1 MNETRQQAERARKAF
16 LKLATGVDRTA
27 ILKDLA
33 TALRENAA
41 SIFEANQKDLAEAKA
56 AGIAEPLYKRLILN
70 EPKFRDVI
78 TGIEQI
84 AAMEDPVGRVVQET
98 QLDEELIL
106 KKVQTPIGV
115 LAMIYESRPDAGP
128 QIAALSIRTGNAV
141 LLKGG
146 REAKHTN
153 LAIGE
158 VIRAVLDKYGVRDVV
173 QLVSTREE
181 IAELLNMD
189 DLINLVIPRGS
200 NEMVR
205 TIQRSTKI
213 PVLGHADGI
222 CHVYIDEFADP
233 DKAARIA
240 VDSKAQYPAV
250 CNSAETLLVH
260 AKFPAREKVLD
271 ALRSAGVELRDS
283 GFGSEYLDL
292 IMNVKIVNSL
302 DEAIDHIHRYGSSH
316 TDTIVTQNGER
327 ARRFLNEVDSAGV
340 FWNASTRFA
349 DGFRYGFGAEV
360 GVSTN
365 KTHARGPVGVEG
377 LMIYKYQLIGNGH
390 VVATY
395 TGENARPFCT
405 ESCRSR
411 GFLATFRASAQHHY
425 HSLASHLLFL
435 RQRLP
440 HVRHAL
446 LHFLDRGSRTSM
458 FIFDQRPNRILFF
471 LKQQQHL
478 LDRCIALAPRYI
490 RTLIFLSIFQV
501 QMRDLVVIVPNE
513 LDRIEIR
520 RREMSDVQ
528 IDFERLRHCERF
540 GKTLGS
546 SEFIRILNVG
556 MAVHRDIHLV
566 LLREGDKAFRNAQL
580 S

>member
-16 LKLATGVDRTA
+16 LKLAAGMDRTA
-27 ILKDLA
+27 ILKELA

-41 SIFEANQKDLAEAKA
+41 SIFEANQKDLSEAKA

-70 EPKFRDVI
+70 EPKLRDVI

-98 QLDEELIL
+98 QLDEGLIL

-146 REAKHTN
+146 REARHTN

-158 VIRAVLDKYGVRDVV
+158 VIRAVLHKYGVRDAV

-181 IAELLNMD
+181 IAEMLNMD

-250 CNSAETLLVH
+250 CNAAETLLVH
-260 AKFPAREKVLD
+260 AKFPAREKVFN

-302 DEAIDHIHRYGSSH
+302 DEAIDHIHQYGSAH

-395 TGENARPFCT
+395 TGESARPF
-405 ESCRSR
+405 
-411 GFLATFRASAQHHY
+411 
-425 HSLASHLLFL
+425 
-435 RQRLP
+435 
-440 HVRHAL
+440 
-446 LHFLDRGSRTSM
+446 LHRKL
-458 FIFDQRPNRILFF
+458 
-471 LKQQQHL
+471 
-478 LDRCIALAPRYI
+478 
-490 RTLIFLSIFQV
+490 
-501 QMRDLVVIVPNE
+501 
-513 LDRIEIR
+513 
-520 RREMSDVQ
+520 
-528 IDFERLRHCERF
+528 
-540 GKTLGS
+540 
-546 SEFIRILNVG
+546 
-556 MAVHRDIHLV
+556 
-566 LLREGDKAFRNAQL
+566 
-580 S
+580 

>member
-16 LKLATGVDRTA
+16 LKLAAAVDRTA

-56 AGIAEPLYKRLILN
+56 AGIAEPLYKRLVLN
-70 EPKFRDVI
+70 EPKLRDVI

-146 REAKHTN
+146 REAGHTN

-158 VIRAVLDKYGVRDVV
+158 VIRAVLDKYGVRDAV

-250 CNSAETLLVH
+250 CNAAETLLVH
-260 AKFPAREKVLD
+260 TKFPAREKVFE
-271 ALRSAGVELRDS
+271 ALRCAGVELRDS

-292 IMNVKIVNSL
+292 IMNVKIVSSL
-302 DEAIDHIHRYGSSH
+302 DEAIDHIHQYGSAH

-395 TGENARPFCT
+395 TGESARPF
-405 ESCRSR
+405 
-411 GFLATFRASAQHHY
+411 
-425 HSLASHLLFL
+425 
-435 RQRLP
+435 
-440 HVRHAL
+440 
-446 LHFLDRGSRTSM
+446 LHRKL
-458 FIFDQRPNRILFF
+458 
-471 LKQQQHL
+471 
-478 LDRCIALAPRYI
+478 
-490 RTLIFLSIFQV
+490 
-501 QMRDLVVIVPNE
+501 
-513 LDRIEIR
+513 
-520 RREMSDVQ
+520 
-528 IDFERLRHCERF
+528 
-540 GKTLGS
+540 
-546 SEFIRILNVG
+546 
-556 MAVHRDIHLV
+556 
-566 LLREGDKAFRNAQL
+566 
-580 S
+580 

>member
-1 MNETRQQAERARKAF
+1 MNETRQQAEHARKAF
-16 LKLATGVDRTA
+16 LKLAAAVDRTA

-56 AGIAEPLYKRLILN
+56 AGIAEPLYKRLVLN
-70 EPKFRDVI
+70 EPKLRDVI

-146 REAKHTN
+146 REAGHTN

-158 VIRAVLDKYGVRDVV
+158 VIRAVLDKYGVRDAV
-173 QLVSTREE
+173 QLVSTRDE

-200 NEMVR
+200 KEMVR

-233 DKAARIA
+233 DKATRIA

-250 CNSAETLLVH
+250 CNAAETLLVH
-260 AKFPAREKVLD
+260 AKFPAREKVFD

-302 DEAIDHIHRYGSSH
+302 DEAIDHIHQYGSAH

-395 TGENARPFCT
+395 TGERARPF
-405 ESCRSR
+405 
-411 GFLATFRASAQHHY
+411 
-425 HSLASHLLFL
+425 
-435 RQRLP
+435 
-440 HVRHAL
+440 
-446 LHFLDRGSRTSM
+446 LHRKL
-458 FIFDQRPNRILFF
+458 
-471 LKQQQHL
+471 
-478 LDRCIALAPRYI
+478 
-490 RTLIFLSIFQV
+490 
-501 QMRDLVVIVPNE
+501 
-513 LDRIEIR
+513 
-520 RREMSDVQ
+520 
-528 IDFERLRHCERF
+528 
-540 GKTLGS
+540 
-546 SEFIRILNVG
+546 
-556 MAVHRDIHLV
+556 
-566 LLREGDKAFRNAQL
+566 
-580 S
+580 

>member
-1 MNETRQQAERARKAF
+1 MNETRQQAEHARRAF
-16 LKLATGVDRTA
+16 LKLAASMDRTA
-27 ILKDLA
+27 ILKDIA

-70 EPKFRDVI
+70 EPKLRDVI

-98 QLDEELIL
+98 QLDDELIL

-146 REAKHTN
+146 REARHTN
-153 LAIGE
+153 LAIGDI
-158 VIRAVLDKYGVRDVV
+158 IRAILDKYGVRDAV

-250 CNSAETLLVH
+250 CNAAETLLVH
-260 AKFPAREKVLD
+260 AKFPAREKVFD

-302 DEAIDHIHRYGSSH
+302 DEAIDHIHQYGSAH

-340 FWNASTRFA
+340 FWNASTRFS

-395 TGENARPFCT
+395 TGDSARPF
-405 ESCRSR
+405 
-411 GFLATFRASAQHHY
+411 
-425 HSLASHLLFL
+425 
-435 RQRLP
+435 
-440 HVRHAL
+440 
-446 LHFLDRGSRTSM
+446 LHRKL
-458 FIFDQRPNRILFF
+458 
-471 LKQQQHL
+471 
-478 LDRCIALAPRYI
+478 
-490 RTLIFLSIFQV
+490 
-501 QMRDLVVIVPNE
+501 
-513 LDRIEIR
+513 
-520 RREMSDVQ
+520 
-528 IDFERLRHCERF
+528 
-540 GKTLGS
+540 
-546 SEFIRILNVG
+546 
-556 MAVHRDIHLV
+556 
-566 LLREGDKAFRNAQL
+566 
-580 S
+580 

>member
-16 LKLATGVDRTA
+16 LKLAAGVDRTA

-158 VIRAVLDKYGVRDVV
+158 VIRAVLDKYGVRDAV

-250 CNSAETLLVH
+250 CNAAETLLVH
-260 AKFPAREKVLD
+260 AKFPAREKVFE

-302 DEAIDHIHRYGSSH
+302 DEAIDHIHQYGSAH

-395 TGENARPFCT
+395 TGESARPF
-405 ESCRSR
+405 
-411 GFLATFRASAQHHY
+411 
-425 HSLASHLLFL
+425 
-435 RQRLP
+435 
-440 HVRHAL
+440 
-446 LHFLDRGSRTSM
+446 LHRKL
-458 FIFDQRPNRILFF
+458 
-471 LKQQQHL
+471 
-478 LDRCIALAPRYI
+478 
-490 RTLIFLSIFQV
+490 
-501 QMRDLVVIVPNE
+501 
-513 LDRIEIR
+513 
-520 RREMSDVQ
+520 
-528 IDFERLRHCERF
+528 
-540 GKTLGS
+540 
-546 SEFIRILNVG
+546 
-556 MAVHRDIHLV
+556 
-566 LLREGDKAFRNAQL
+566 
-580 S
+580 

>member
-1 MNETRQQAERARKAF
+1 MSETRQQAERARRAF
-16 LKLATGVDRTA
+16 LKLAASIDRTA
-27 ILKDLA
+27 ILKDIA

-70 EPKFRDVI
+70 EPKLRDVI

-84 AAMEDPVGRVVQET
+84 ATMEDPVGRVVQET

-146 REAKHTN
+146 REARHTN
-153 LAIGE
+153 LAIGDI
-158 VIRAVLDKYGVRDVV
+158 IRAILDKYGVRDAV
-173 QLVSTREE
+173 QLVSTREQ

-250 CNSAETLLVH
+250 CNAAETLLVH
-260 AKFPAREKVLD
+260 AKFPAREKVFD

-302 DEAIDHIHRYGSSH
+302 DEAIDHIHQYGSAH

-340 FWNASTRFA
+340 FWNASTRFS

-395 TGENARPFCT
+395 TGDSARPF
-405 ESCRSR
+405 
-411 GFLATFRASAQHHY
+411 
-425 HSLASHLLFL
+425 
-435 RQRLP
+435 
-440 HVRHAL
+440 
-446 LHFLDRGSRTSM
+446 LHRKL
-458 FIFDQRPNRILFF
+458 
-471 LKQQQHL
+471 
-478 LDRCIALAPRYI
+478 
-490 RTLIFLSIFQV
+490 
-501 QMRDLVVIVPNE
+501 
-513 LDRIEIR
+513 
-520 RREMSDVQ
+520 
-528 IDFERLRHCERF
+528 
-540 GKTLGS
+540 
-546 SEFIRILNVG
+546 
-556 MAVHRDIHLV
+556 
-566 LLREGDKAFRNAQL
+566 
-580 S
+580 

>member
-16 LKLATGVDRTA
+16 LKLAAGMDRTA

-56 AGIAEPLYKRLILN
+56 AGIAEPLYKRLVLN
-70 EPKFRDVI
+70 EPKLRDVI

-146 REAKHTN
+146 REAGHTN

-158 VIRAVLDKYGVRDVV
+158 VIRAVLDKYGVRDAV

-250 CNSAETLLVH
+250 CNAAETLLVH
-260 AKFPAREKVLD
+260 TKFPAREKVFE

-292 IMNVKIVNSL
+292 IMNVKIVSSL
-302 DEAIDHIHRYGSSH
+302 DEAIDHIHQYGSAH

-395 TGENARPFCT
+395 TGESARPF
-405 ESCRSR
+405 
-411 GFLATFRASAQHHY
+411 
-425 HSLASHLLFL
+425 
-435 RQRLP
+435 
-440 HVRHAL
+440 
-446 LHFLDRGSRTSM
+446 LHRKL
-458 FIFDQRPNRILFF
+458 
-471 LKQQQHL
+471 
-478 LDRCIALAPRYI
+478 
-490 RTLIFLSIFQV
+490 
-501 QMRDLVVIVPNE
+501 
-513 LDRIEIR
+513 
-520 RREMSDVQ
+520 
-528 IDFERLRHCERF
+528 
-540 GKTLGS
+540 
-546 SEFIRILNVG
+546 
-556 MAVHRDIHLV
+556 
-566 LLREGDKAFRNAQL
+566 
-580 S
+580 

>member
-1 MNETRQQAERARKAF
+1 MSETRQQAERARRAF
-16 LKLATGVDRTA
+16 LKLAASMDRTA
-27 ILKDLA
+27 ILKDIT

-41 SIFEANQKDLAEAKA
+41 LIFEANQKDLVEAKA

-70 EPKFRDVI
+70 EPKLRDVI

-106 KKVQTPIGV
+106 RKVQTPIGV

-146 REAKHTN
+146 REARHTN
-153 LAIGE
+153 LAIGDI
-158 VIRAVLDKYGVRDVV
+158 IRAILDKYGVRDAV

-250 CNSAETLLVH
+250 CNAAETLLVH
-260 AKFPAREKVLD
+260 AKFPAREKVFD

-292 IMNVKIVNSL
+292 IMNV
-302 DEAIDHIHRYGSSH
+302 IDRLVQAVHDLHIHNQ
-316 TDTIVTQNGER
+316 IE
-327 ARRFLNEVDSAGV
+327 
-340 FWNASTRFA
+340 
-349 DGFRYGFGAEV
+349 
-360 GVSTN
+360 
-365 KTHARGPVGVEG
+365 
-377 LMIYKYQLIGNGH
+377 I
-390 VVATY
+390 
-395 TGENARPFCT
+395 
-405 ESCRSR
+405 
-411 GFLATFRASAQHHY
+411 FRAES
-425 HSLASHLLFL
+425 
-435 RQRLP
+435 
-440 HVRHAL
+440 
-446 LHFLDRGSRTSM
+446 
-458 FIFDQRPNRILFF
+458 
-471 LKQQQHL
+471 
-478 LDRCIALAPRYI
+478 
-490 RTLIFLSIFQV
+490 
-501 QMRDLVVIVPNE
+501 
-513 LDRIEIR
+513 
-520 RREMSDVQ
+520 
-528 IDFERLRHCERF
+528 
-540 GKTLGS
+540 
-546 SEFIRILNVG
+546 
-556 MAVHRDIHLV
+556 
-566 LLREGDKAFRNAQL
+566 
-580 S
+580 

>member
-1 MNETRQQAERARKAF
+1 MNETRQQAERARQAF
-16 LKLATGVDRTA
+16 LKLAAGENRTA
-27 ILKDLA
+27 ILKDVA
-33 TALRENAA
+33 GALRQNAG
-41 SIFEANQKDLAEAKA
+41 SLFDANKKDLAEAKA
-56 AGIAEPLYKRLILN
+56 AGIAQPLYKRLVLN
-70 EPKFRDVI
+70 ESKLRDVVA
-78 TGIEQI
+78 GIEQI
-84 AAMEDPVGRVVQET
+84 AEMEDPVGRVVEET
-98 QLDEELIL
+98 ELDEGLVL
-106 KKVQTPIGV
+106 RKVQTPIGV

-128 QIAALSIRTGNAV
+128 QIAALAIRSGNAV

-146 REAKHTN
+146 REAAHTN
-153 LAIGE
+153 AAIGE
-158 VIRAVLDKYGVRDVV
+158 IIRDVLGKYGVRDAV

-302 DEAIDHIHRYGSSH
+302 DEAIDHIHRYGSAH

-395 TGENARPFCT
+395 TGENARPF
-405 ESCRSR
+405 
-411 GFLATFRASAQHHY
+411 
-425 HSLASHLLFL
+425 
-435 RQRLP
+435 
-440 HVRHAL
+440 
-446 LHFLDRGSRTSM
+446 LHRKL
-458 FIFDQRPNRILFF
+458 
-471 LKQQQHL
+471 
-478 LDRCIALAPRYI
+478 
-490 RTLIFLSIFQV
+490 
-501 QMRDLVVIVPNE
+501 
-513 LDRIEIR
+513 
-520 RREMSDVQ
+520 
-528 IDFERLRHCERF
+528 
-540 GKTLGS
+540 
-546 SEFIRILNVG
+546 
-556 MAVHRDIHLV
+556 
-566 LLREGDKAFRNAQL
+566 
-580 S
+580 

>member
-1 MNETRQQAERARKAF
+1 MSETRQQAERARSAY
-16 LKLATGVDRTA
+16 LKLAAGMDRTA
-27 ILKDLA
+27 ILKDIA
-33 TALRENAA
+33 AALRENAT

-56 AGIAEPLYKRLILN
+56 SGIAAPLYKRLVLN
-70 EPKFRDVI
+70 EPKLRDVI

-98 QLDEELIL
+98 QLDEELNL
-106 KKVQTPIGV
+106 RKVQTPIGV

-146 REAKHTN
+146 REAGLTN
-153 LAIGE
+153 LAIGQI
-158 VIRAVLDKYGVRDVV
+158 IRAVLDKYGVRDAV

-181 IAELLNMD
+181 IAELLKMD

-205 TIQRSTKI
+205 AIQRSTKI

-250 CNSAETLLVH
+250 CNAAETLLVH
-260 AKFPAREKVLD
+260 AKFPDRERVFE

-302 DEAIDHIHRYGSSH
+302 DEAIDHIHQYGSAH

-395 TGENARPFCT
+395 TGDNARPF
-405 ESCRSR
+405 
-411 GFLATFRASAQHHY
+411 
-425 HSLASHLLFL
+425 
-435 RQRLP
+435 
-440 HVRHAL
+440 
-446 LHFLDRGSRTSM
+446 LHRKL
-458 FIFDQRPNRILFF
+458 
-471 LKQQQHL
+471 
-478 LDRCIALAPRYI
+478 
-490 RTLIFLSIFQV
+490 
-501 QMRDLVVIVPNE
+501 
-513 LDRIEIR
+513 
-520 RREMSDVQ
+520 
-528 IDFERLRHCERF
+528 
-540 GKTLGS
+540 
-546 SEFIRILNVG
+546 
-556 MAVHRDIHLV
+556 
-566 LLREGDKAFRNAQL
+566 
-580 S
+580 